1 MPTPLA
7 QRLSRTLYITDGTTT
22 VWDFAF
28 SDGYLDKSHVKARVD
43 TPGGLRTEIVVTPS
57 MLVGEFQLAIIPA
70 LVAGNTL
77 TIYRDTPKDAPL
89 VNFTDESGFSE
100 VALDTNARQSVM
112 VAAETADEVNTSDIG
127 IASEA
132 AIAANAAA
140 TAAMSSQTA
149 AASSAVVANSAKVAA
164 EAARDAL
171 FTDLASSAA
180 GKGAELISA
189 VGGSGG
195 AVFSTV
201 KGFINRI
208 LSSIGSSL
216 VGYLPA
222 GTGAVATD
230 VQSKLRESV
239 SVKDFGAVGD
249 GVTDDTAAIQ
259 LALNTG
265 KSVYFPQGTYLITAG
280 LTITANYQTL
290 YGDGPLSKIICNTGS
305 TDNGVNMITATGKTG
320 CVVERLFIQNSGYGK
335 TMPLAGVFTGMG
347 VGIVFINC
355 HACKAVD
362 NYVYKCGS
370 AGQGVTGIYFS
381 SSTECLAEGNH
392 VFECLNGIN
401 SDSWYY
407 AVDNTTRSRNNC
419 IVGNVIYNCQ
429 GSPIVVDINESLA
442 NEVGDTVTGN
452 VCYQN
457 KYGIGISGSKITV
470 SSNVINMNNYSFGGV
485 GFDAIFAT
493 GTLITISNNV
503 ILNAYKAGIM
513 FQANVAGYPVGGL
526 DMRDSIISN
535 NVISWDSGIAAGGT
549 DSHGIR
555 IVNNSSAN
563 AVEGIVISG
572 NKVVR
577 ARRCGIFLDGASA
590 TVNDVAIT
598 GNQVENA
605 GEEGIY
611 ATGVYTHTLT
621 ISNNSVK
628 TSALEGIRVVNSPR
642 ALISSNRVFN
652 NGRHGISLSSS
663 IRSIVSGNIV
673 VDNGTSAA
681 NTYDAIYCAAVCS
694 ASSIYGNQVGNAT
707 TSNSRYG
714 INIDDSAASAYS
726 VFGNQYGAL
735 ATGNFSTTVAST
747 YTRSLEGE
755 PGQREIWAS
764 SAPASGTWNRG
775 DRAWSTL
782 PAASGSIG
790 WVCVTAGTPGT
801 WKTFGSI
808 SA

>member
-1 MPTPLA
+1 MAYFFSPVANDQQCNANGAPLSGGKVYTYLAGTSTPAPTYVDSITGTQQANPIVLNSLGLPNSPIWMQGGVA
-7 QRLSRTLYITDGTTT
+7 VKFVIQDSTGVTLRTIDNVTGVNDSTPPTIPEWITTNLTPTYISASSFSFSGDQTPTFQVGRRLKTSNSGGTVYGYITSSVYSAGITTI
-22 VWDFAF
+22 VIACD
-28 SDGYLDKSHVKARVD
+28 SGSLD
-43 TPGGLRTEIVVTPS
+43 
-57 MLVGEFQLAIIPA
+57 
-70 LVAGNTL
+70 AG
-77 TIYRDTPKDAPL
+77 
-89 VNFTDESGFSE
+89 
-100 VALDTNARQSVM
+100 
-112 VAAETADEVNTSDIG
+112 
-127 IASEA
+127 
-132 AIAANAAA
+132 
-140 TAAMSSQTA
+140 
-149 AASSAVVANSAKVAA
+149 
-164 EAARDAL
+164 
-171 FTDLASSAA
+171 
-180 GKGAELISA
+180 LIS
-189 VGGSGG
+189 VSYGFLSGTH
-195 AVFSTV
+195 VSVPQIPYF
-201 KGFINRI
+201 
-208 LSSIGSSL
+208 
-216 VGYLPA
+216 PA
-222 GTGAVATD
+222 GTGAVQTT
-230 VQSKLRESV
+230 VQAKLRESV

-259 LALNTG
+259 TALNTG
-265 KSVYFPQGTYLITAG
+265 KSVYFPQGSYLITSG

-305 TDNGVNMITATGKTG
+305 TDNGVNMITALGKTG
-320 CVVERLFIQNSGYGK
+320 CVVERLFLQNSGYGK
-335 TMPLAGVFTGMG
+335 TIPASGVFTGMG
-347 VGIVFINC
+347 VGILFINC

-407 AVDNTTRSRNNC
+407 TVDSTTRSRNNC

-493 GTLITISNNV
+493 GKLITISNNV

-535 NVISWDSGIAAGGT
+535 NVIAWDSGIAAGGT

-563 AVEGIVISG
+563 SVEGIVISG
-572 NKVVR
+572 NKVVL

-628 TSALEGIRVVNSPR
+628 TSALDGIRVVNAPR
-642 ALISSNRVFN
+642 ALISNNRVFN
-652 NGRHGISLSSS
+652 NGHHGISMSSS

-673 VDNGTSAA
+673 ADNGTSAA
-681 NTYDAIYCAAVCS
+681 NTYDAIYCTAVCS
-694 ASSIYGNQVGNAT
+694 ASSIYGNQVGNVT

-714 INIDDSAASAYS
+714 VNIDDSTASAYS
-726 VFGNQYGAL
+726 IFGNQYSLL
-735 ATGNFSTTVAST
+735 ATGNFSTTVTST

-755 PGQREIWAS
+755 VGQREIWAS
-764 SAPASGTWNRG
+764 AAPVSGTWNRG
-775 DRAWSTL
+775 DRVWSTA
-782 PAASGSIG
+782 PSASGFIG

-801 WKTFGSI
+801 WKTFGQI